1 MRWAEEAHEVGENLL
16 LLRVV
21 CLRAPID
28 HFRNDVIPF
37 FGCMAFRDDE
47 LRRMTGDA
55 GSHDQVALRGCGKH
69 ARAATGGS
77 PAAAGLDGLV
87 RTSRSRC
94 QNQHSTHSGGGCEA
108 SAEL

>member
-37 FGCMAFRDDE
+37 FGCMAFCDDE

-55 GSHDQVALRGCGKH
+55 GAHDQVALRGCGKH
-69 ARAATGGS
+69 ARAVTGGS
-77 PAAAGLDGLV
+77 PIAGGLDGLV
-87 RTSRSRC
+87 RMSRSRC
-94 QNQHSTHSGGGCEA
+94 
-108 SAEL
+108 